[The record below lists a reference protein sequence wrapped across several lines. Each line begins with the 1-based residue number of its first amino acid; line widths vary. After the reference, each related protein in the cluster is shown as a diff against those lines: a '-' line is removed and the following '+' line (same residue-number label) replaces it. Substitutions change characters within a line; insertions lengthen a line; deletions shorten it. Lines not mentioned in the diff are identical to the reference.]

1 MHASVLN
8 ALHVGDV
15 ISQSLREFF
24 FSKVLSSSYKKKI
37 NKEANKNKTK
47 LPRLAANLQLAKILH
62 NKIRK

>member
-24 FSKVLSSSYKKKI
+24 FSKVLSSSYKKI